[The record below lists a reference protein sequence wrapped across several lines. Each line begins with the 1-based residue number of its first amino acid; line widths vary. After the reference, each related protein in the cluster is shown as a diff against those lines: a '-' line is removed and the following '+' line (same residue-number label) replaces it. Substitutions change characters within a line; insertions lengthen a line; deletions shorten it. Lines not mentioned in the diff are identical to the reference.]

1 MLTINLLRKIHFQYI
16 HSFLSLRDPNEGTSL
31 LMLLYELTYQKKKMI
46 LYELYIMVLQ
56 KRTKEK
62 TLKAKNKDHFIQAA
76 IRQSFCGNFFYFRP
90 FSLCRVIKDG

>member
-16 HSFLSLRDPNEGTSL
+16 HSFLSFSDPNEGTSL
-31 LMLLYELTYQKKKMI
+31 LML

-62 TLKAKNKDHFIQAA
+62 TLKAKNKDHFVQAA